1 MKLIVTDL
9 DGTFLDNQGTYD
21 KLLFS
26 KVWSEM
32 KIKGIEFAICTGK
45 QCERVEE
52 LFASN
57 SADIWIMGD
66 SATRIIHNKKLI
78 REFPMEKNIALQI
91 INTIRQFD
99 TNLVTIICTNK
110 GAFVYSD
117 IKDQLFDVVR
127 DSYANIK
134 KISSIND
141 IIGNF
146 LKITVY
152 DPMER
157 SNELKE
163 HLNLFNKQLYIVASE
178 PAWLDVTD
186 KAVHKGKTVEEL
198 QNILKVIKEDTMS
211 FGDGEND
218 VELMN
223 IAKYS
228 FAMKNASK
236 NTKEAAD
243 FITKSNDEN
252 GVLKTIQKIIE
263 LI

>member
-9 DGTFLDNQGTYD
+9 DGTFLDNKGTYD

-32 KIKGIEFAICTGK
+32 KSKGIELANWKRK
-45 QCERVEE
+45 QSERIEE
-52 LFASN
+52 LFVSN
-57 SADIWIMGD
+57 NVSIRVKGD
-66 SATRIIHNKKLI
+66 SATRITHNKKLI

-91 INTIRQFD
+91 IEEIRQFD
-99 TNLVTIICTNK
+99 SNLITIICTNK
-110 GAFVYSD
+110 GAFVNSD
-117 IKDQLFDVVR
+117 IKDQHFDIVR
-127 DSYANIK
+127 GSYANIT
-134 KISSIND
+134 KISSVND
-141 IIGNF
+141 LIGKF

-152 DPMER
+152 DSMER

-163 HLNLFNKQLYIVASE
+163 HLKLFDKHLYIVASD

-198 QNILKVIKEDTMS
+198 QKILKITKEDTMS

-218 VELMN
+218 VELMD

-228 FAMKNASK
+228 FAMKNASE

-252 GVLKTIQKIIE
+252 GVLKTIQKIID